1 MCGRFTLRTPPA
13 VLIEHFRLNSIPA
26 HAPRY
31 NIAPTQQVGVVRQT
45 NPAQREFAWMRWGL
59 VPHWAKDPSIGN
71 KMINARAETAAST
84 PAFRD
89 SFRRRRCLI
98 VADGFY
104 EWKKI
109 GRNKQ
114 PYLIRRQDGR
124 PFAFAGL
131 WDRWGQD
138 ADRLES
144 CTILTTTANEMLV
157 ELHDRMP
164 VILGPADYD
173 RWLDAN
179 VVDPRAL
186 QPLLDACPAED
197 LVVEAVS
204 PRVNNVANDDPSVLD
219 APPPLLFE

>member
-1 MCGRFTLRTPPA
+1 
-13 VLIEHFRLNSIPA
+13 VLIEHFRVNSIPPLG
-26 HAPRY
+26 PRF
-31 NIAPTQQVGVVRQT
+31 NIAPTQQIGVIRQID
-45 NPAQREFAWMRWGL
+45 PAQREFAWMRWGL
-59 VPHWAKDPSIGN
+59 VPHWAKDLSIGS
-71 KMINARAETAAST
+71 KMINARSETAAST

-114 PYLIRRQDGR
+114 PYLIHRSDDR

-144 CTILTTTANEMLV
+144 CTILTTTANEILA

-164 VILGPADYD
+164 VILGPADYE
-173 RWLDAN
+173 RWLDASAEAS
-179 VVDPRAL
+179 AL

-204 PRVNNVANDDPSVLD
+204 PRVNNVANDDPSVLEG
-219 APPPLLFE
+219 PPPLLF